1 MQIYMKKILGL
12 MLVLFTS
19 VTAFTQTDSTIT
31 GDVDVAANATKMLTA
46 EHEYVTGNMRG
57 ALTIFREVL
66 ANDPRN
72 YKAQLGEAECYYNL
86 KKYSD
91 AFKSLDKATKIKAG
105 EERKELILFYA
116 KCYHRTGELDK
127 AIEKYNAYLK
137 LEKPKSYEA
146 EEATKYIRECE
157 FAKRKM
163 EKPADVTM
171 TNLGGAIN
179 SRLEEY
185 APSITAD
192 GKMIVFTS
200 RRDNTTS
207 PPERMGKN
215 IDEKGDYK
223 FYEDIYFSV
232 IDSVTGEWSD
242 CEQLPGY
249 VNTNYHDAVLSIV
262 PDGSMIYVYK
272 NDGDNAGDIFYSKK
286 GETKW
291 REAERL
297 PKSINSTYFES
308 SVSQTADGSRLYFIS
323 ERQTGLGRGDI
334 YYSEKSGSGWA
345 KPTNMGP
352 VINTPY
358 DEKFV
363 FIHPNGKTLFFAS
376 EGHLGMGSYDIFKT
390 ELVNGVWSKPVNLG
404 YPINTVN
411 EESTF
416 SLTAD
421 NKNMYIAAEY
431 KDSYGDR
438 DIYKLDISRY
448 ALMSEGYEK
457 SVYAQLI
464 AIVEDANGKPFKGV
478 KIKVE
483 DLDSG
488 EIQNG
493 ETDKAGYCRVNVQ
506 GGKSYKVTA
515 EKDEK
520 KFSEEV
526 KIEMKNSGETIR
538 KWEIKL

>member
-1 MQIYMKKILGL
+1 MKKILGL
-12 MLVLFTS
+12 LLVLFTS
-19 VTAFTQTDSTIT
+19 VTAWSQKDSTGT
-31 GDVDVAANATKMLTA
+31 GLNVNTGKMLSA
-46 EHEYVTGNMRG
+46 EHEYVKGNMRG

-66 ANDPRN
+66 ANDPEN

-91 AFKSLDKATKIKAG
+91 AFKSLDKATKIKDGQA
-105 EERKELILFYA
+105 RKELILFYA

-137 LEKPKSYEA
+137 LEKPKSFEA
-146 EEATKYIRECE
+146 EEATKFIRECE

-163 EKPADVTM
+163 ERPADVKIS
-171 TNLGGAIN
+171 NLGGAIN

-192 GKMIVFTS
+192 GKTMVFTS

-207 PPERMGKN
+207 PPERMGRN
-215 IDEKGDYK
+215 IDAKGDYK
-223 FYEDIYFSV
+223 FYEDIYFSI
-232 IDSVTGEWSD
+232 IDSVTGEWGD
-242 CEQLPGY
+242 CEKLPGS
-249 VNTNYHDAVLSIV
+249 VNTIYHDAVLSIV

-272 NDGDNAGDIFYSKK
+272 NDGENAGDIFFSKK

-297 PKSINSTYFES
+297 SKTINSSYFEG

-323 ERQTGLGRGDI
+323 ERQNGLGRCDI
-334 YYSEKSGSGWA
+334 YYSERSGASWG

-363 FIHPNGKTLFFAS
+363 FIHPNGKILFFAS

-416 SLTAD
+416 SLTSD
-421 NKNMYIAAEY
+421 NKTMFIAAEY
-431 KDSYGDR
+431 ADSYGDR
-438 DIYKLDISRY
+438 DIYKIDISRY
-448 ALMSEGYEK
+448 ALMSEGYEQ

-464 AIVEDANGKPFKGV
+464 AIVVDVNGKAYKGV

-483 DLDSG
+483 DLDTG

>member
-1 MQIYMKKILGL
+1 MKKILGL

-19 VTAFTQTDSTIT
+19 VTAWTQKDSTGT
-31 GDVDVAANATKMLTA
+31 GDGGLNVNTGKMLSA
-46 EHEYVTGNMRG
+46 EHKYVKGDMRG

-66 ANDPRN
+66 TNDPN
-72 YKAQLGEAECYYNL
+72 DYKAQLGEAECYYNL
-86 KKYSD
+86 KKYPD
-91 AFKSLDKATKIKAG
+91 AIRSLDKATRIKAG
-105 EERKELILFYA
+105 ETRKELILFYA
-116 KCYHRTGELDK
+116 KCYHRTAELDK
-127 AIEKYNAYLK
+127 AIEKYKAYLK
-137 LEKPKSYEA
+137 LEKPKSDEA
-146 EEATKYIRECE
+146 EEATKFIRECE

-163 EKPADVTM
+163 EKPADVAI
-171 TNLGGAIN
+171 TNLGGSIN

-192 GKMIVFTS
+192 GKMMVFTS

-215 IDEKGDYK
+215 IDENGDYK
-223 FYEDIYFSV
+223 FYEDIYYSV

-297 PKSINSTYFES
+297 PKTINTTYFEG

-323 ERQTGLGRGDI
+323 ERQTGLGRCDI
-334 YYSEKSGSGWA
+334 YYSEKSGSGWG

-416 SLTAD
+416 SLTSD
-421 NKNMYIAAEY
+421 NKKMYIAAEY
-431 KDSYGDR
+431 RDSYGDR
-438 DIYKLDISRY
+438 DIYKVDISRY

-464 AIVEDANGKPFKGV
+464 AIVVDAKGKPAKGV

-488 EIQNG
+488 DIQNG

-515 EKDEK
+515 EKDER

-526 KIEMKNSGETIR
+526 KIEMKQIGETVR

>member
-1 MQIYMKKILGL
+1 
-12 MLVLFTS
+12 
-19 VTAFTQTDSTIT
+19 
-31 GDVDVAANATKMLTA
+31 
-46 EHEYVTGNMRG
+46 
-57 ALTIFREVL
+57 
-66 ANDPRN
+66 
-72 YKAQLGEAECYYNL
+72 
-86 KKYSD
+86 
-91 AFKSLDKATKIKAG
+91 
-105 EERKELILFYA
+105 
-116 KCYHRTGELDK
+116 
-127 AIEKYNAYLK
+127 
-137 LEKPKSYEA
+137 
-146 EEATKYIRECE
+146 
-157 FAKRKM
+157 
-163 EKPADVTM
+163 
-171 TNLGGAIN
+171 
-179 SRLEEY
+179 LEEY

-192 GKMIVFTS
+192 GKMLVFTS

-223 FYEDIYFSV
+223 FYEDIYYSV

-242 CEQLPGY
+242 CEKLPGS

-272 NDGDNAGDIFYSKK
+272 NDGENAGDIFFSKK

-297 PKSINSTYFES
+297 PKSINSTYFEG

-334 YYSEKSGSGWA
+334 YYSEKSGSGWG
-345 KPTNMGP
+345 KPTNMGSM
-352 VINTPY
+352 INTPY

-390 ELVNGVWSKPVNLG
+390 ELVNGVWTKPFNLG

-416 SLTAD
+416 SLTSD

-431 KDSYGDR
+431 RDSYGDR
-438 DIYKLDISRY
+438 DIYKVDISRY

-464 AIVEDANGKPFKGV
+464 AIVVDANGKPNKGV

-493 ETDKAGYCRVNVQ
+493 ETDKAGYCRVNVR

-515 EKDEK
+515 EKDDK

-526 KIEMKNSGETIR
+526 KMEMKNSSETIR

>member
-1 MQIYMKKILGL
+1 MKKILGFL
-12 MLVLFTS
+12 LVLFTA
-19 VTAFTQTDSTIT
+19 VTANAQTDSTIT
-31 GDVDVAANATKMLTA
+31 GDVDVTANAAKMLSA
-46 EHEYVTGNMRG
+46 EHEYIKGDMRS
-57 ALTIFREVL
+57 ALTIYREVL
-66 ANDPRN
+66 ANDPMN

-86 KKYSD
+86 KKYPD
-91 AFKSLDKATKIKAG
+91 AFKSLDKATKLKIG

-116 KCYHRTGELDK
+116 KCFHRTGELDK

-146 EEATKYIRECE
+146 EEAAKYIRECE

-163 EKPADVTM
+163 EHPVDVTIS
-171 TNLGGAIN
+171 NLGSAIN

-185 APSITAD
+185 APSITSD
-192 GKMIVFTS
+192 GRFMVFTS

-207 PPERMGKN
+207 PPELMGKN
-215 IDEKGDYK
+215 IDKRGDYK
-223 FYEDIYFSV
+223 FYEDIYYSEK
-232 IDSVTGEWSD
+232 DSVTGEWSD
-242 CEQLPGY
+242 CEKLPGS
-249 VNTNYHDAVLSIV
+249 VNTNFHDAVLSIV

-272 NDGDNAGDIFYSKK
+272 NDGDNAGDIFFSKR
-286 GETKW
+286 GESKW

-297 PKSINSTYFES
+297 PKSINTSYFEG
-308 SVSQTADGSRLYFIS
+308 SVSQTADGKRLYFIS
-323 ERQTGLGRGDI
+323 ERMGGLGRGDI
-334 YYSEKSGSGWA
+334 YFSEKSGSGWG

-416 SLTAD
+416 SLTSD

-431 KDSYGDR
+431 KNSIGDR
-438 DIYKLDISRY
+438 DIYKIDISRY
-448 ALMSEGYEK
+448 TLMSEGYEQ

-464 AIVEDANGKPFKGV
+464 AIVLDVNGKANRGV
-478 KIKVE
+478 KVKVE
-483 DLDSG
+483 DLETG
-488 EIQNG
+488 EILTG

-506 GGKSYKVTA
+506 GGKTYKVTA
-515 EKDEK
+515 EKDGK
-520 KFSEEV
+520 KFTEDVSVEL
-526 KIEMKNSGETIR
+526 KKSGDTIH
-538 KWEIKL
+538 KWEIRL

>member
-1 MQIYMKKILGL
+1 MQIDMKKILGL

-19 VTAFTQTDSTIT
+19 FTGWSQSDSTIT

-46 EHEYVTGNMRG
+46 EHEYINGNMRKS
-57 ALTIFREVL
+57 LTLYREVL
-66 ANDPRN
+66 ANDPGN

-86 KKYSD
+86 KKYPD
-91 AFKSLDKATKIKAG
+91 AFKSLDKATKLKKG

-116 KCYHRTGELDK
+116 KCFHRTGELDK

-146 EEATKYIRECE
+146 EEAAKYIRECE

-163 EKPADVTM
+163 ERPADVTIS
-171 TNLGGAIN
+171 NLGGAIN

-185 APSITAD
+185 APSITSD
-192 GKMIVFTS
+192 GKFMVFTS

-215 IDEKGDYK
+215 IDERGDYK
-223 FYEDIYFSV
+223 FYEDIYYSTK
-232 IDSVTGEWSD
+232 DSVTGEWSD
-242 CEQLPGY
+242 CEKLPGG
-249 VNTNYHDAVLSIV
+249 VNTNFHDAVLSIV

-272 NDGDNAGDIFYSKK
+272 NDGDNAGDIFFSKR

-297 PKSINSTYFES
+297 PKSINTSYFEG
-308 SVSQTADGSRLYFIS
+308 SVSQTADGKRLYFIS
-323 ERQTGLGRGDI
+323 ERMGGLGRGDI
-334 YYSEKSGSGWA
+334 YFSEKSGSGWG
-345 KPTNMGP
+345 KPTSMGP

-390 ELVNGVWSKPVNLG
+390 ELVNGVWSKPINLG

-438 DIYKLDISRY
+438 DIYKIDVSRY
-448 ALMSEGYEK
+448 ALMSEGYEQ

-464 AIVEDANGKPFKGV
+464 AIVVDVNGKAYKGV
-478 KIKVE
+478 KISVE
-483 DLDSG
+483 DLDTG
-488 EIQNG
+488 EIQIG
-493 ETDKAGYCRVNVQ
+493 STDKAGYCRVNVQ
-506 GGKSYKVTA
+506 GGKTYKVTA

-520 KFSEEV
+520 KFTEDVS
-526 KIEMKNSGETIR
+526 IELKKSGETIR
-538 KWEIKL
+538 KWEIRL